1 MITSINITASHMTAK
16 DKLFLQIGDFAVN
29 SVAKKLFSTRNSDQK
44 GRSLEPSKEIHVHLG
59 TTLGSHGIQG
69 ERKGNQ
75 SSPTEY
81 KGRLRKT
88 DGQLTGSGGGESL
101 GKFYQDA
108 TKTLPTPGNK

>member
-1 MITSINITASHMTAK
+1 MVS
-16 DKLFLQIGDFAVN
+16 
-29 SVAKKLFSTRNSDQK
+29 R
-44 GRSLEPSKEIHVHLG
+44 
-59 TTLGSHGIQG
+59 G

-81 KGRLRKT
+81 KGKLWKT

-108 TKTLPTPGNK
+108 TKTLSNPGNK